1 MSMDYTLIRSRR
13 RTLALAVT
21 REAQVVVRAP
31 LRCPQRQI
39 DAFLESRRAWLEAA
53 LMRQKER
60 LAAHPPLTEAE
71 VEDLRRRAKAY
82 IPGRVSVW
90 AQRMG
95 LQPSAVKITSAR
107 TRFGSCSGKNSLCFS
122 LYLMQYPP
130 EAIDAVVVHELCHMR
145 HRDHS
150 GAFYAEVARWLPDY
164 REREKLL
171 KQ

>member
-39 DAFLESRRAWLEAA
+39 DAFVESRRAWLEAA
-53 LMRQKER
+53 LARQKER

-82 IPGRVSVW
+82 IPGRVAHW
-90 AQRMG
+90 AGVMG

-145 HRDHS
+145 HRNHS
-150 GAFYAEVARWLPDY
+150 PAFYAEVARWLPDY

>member
-164 REREKLL
+164 RKRVKLL
-171 KQ
+171 KT